1 MCTHHGSLLVLTRTL
16 GMFQK
21 FSDLSLTQT
30 IMHVQEDE
38 VYAVHVC
45 ANWHIKEAPSSY
57 YSNYH
62 FVSGP

>member
-1 MCTHHGSLLVLTRTL
+1 
-16 GMFQK
+16 MFQK